1 MRVFDECDMILGFL
15 FVFGSEMW
23 RAPALVFAQQSPG
36 EQQEK
41 SVEITGIEERRSSR
55 LDSWTQLIRC
65 HVSYLCSSLD
75 VVCKTIHELHEE
87 KTSKTPLEW
96 D

>member
-55 LDSWTQLIRC
+55 LDSWTQLIRS

-75 VVCKTIHELHEE
+75 VVCKTLLIAKH
-87 KTSKTPLEW
+87 
-96 D
+96 

>member
-41 SVEITGIEERRSSR
+41 SVESLELKESRSSR
-55 LDSWTQLIRC
+55 LDSWTRLVLC

-75 VVCKTIHELHEE
+75 LFFKTLLITKH
-87 KTSKTPLEW
+87 
-96 D
+96 